1 MRKPEL
7 LAPAGDLEK
16 LKIAVTYGAD
26 AVYLAG
32 KQFGLR
38 AFAGNFTK
46 EEMAEGIKFAHEQ
59 GAKVYITA
67 NIIPHNDDL
76 VTLPDYLEE
85 LQEMGADAIIA
96 ADPGVISIARKA
108 TPNLSVHLSTQAN
121 TTNWVSAGFWA
132 ELGVSRVVLAREL
145 SLTEIN
151 EIRKQVAMELEVF
164 VHGAMCISYSGRC
177 LLSSFMTGRHANLG
191 QCAQPCRWKYALV
204 EEKRPGQ
211 FFPIEEDERGSYI
224 FNSHD
229 LCMIEH
235 IPELIN
241 SGVDCLK
248 IEGRMKSVHYVATI
262 VRAYRQAID
271 AYMAKPGQYTV
282 NPEWLEEISKVSH
295 RAYTTGF
302 YFGRPAAEGQTYGS
316 SSYLRDYDFVALVRN
331 YDSATGIATVEQRNK
346 FALGDLVEITGP
358 NTGTFEQV
366 ISALWNE
373 EGEKTDSAPHPQQV
387 LRIKVAQPV
396 HPFDLIRREKT
407 VGEEED

>member
-38 AFAGNFTK
+38 AYAGNFSK
-46 EEMAEGIKFAHEQ
+46 EEMAEGIKFAHEK
-59 GAKVYITA
+59 GAKVYITT

-76 VTLPDYLEE
+76 VTFPDYLEE
-85 LQEMGADAIIA
+85 LQLLGADAILA
-96 ADPGVISIARKA
+96 ADPGVISIARKVA
-108 TPNLSVHLSTQAN
+108 PELEVHLSTQAN
-121 TTNWVSAGFWA
+121 TTNWVSADFWA
-132 ELGVSRVVLAREL
+132 KMGVSRVVLAREL
-145 SLTEIN
+145 SLTEIK
-151 EIRKQVAMELEVF
+151 EIRKQTGLEIEVF

-211 FFPIEEDERGSYI
+211 YFPIEEDERGSYI

-241 SGVDCLK
+241 SGVDSLK

-262 VRAYRQAID
+262 VRAYRRAID
-271 AYMAKPGQYTV
+271 AYLAKPEQYKV
-282 NPEWLEEISKVSH
+282 NPQWLEEISKVSH
-295 RAYTTGF
+295 RSYTTGF

-316 SSYLRDYDFVALVRN
+316 SSYLRDYDFVALVKD
-331 YDSATGIATVEQRNK
+331 YDPKTSIATVEQRNK
-346 FALGDLVEITGP
+346 FSLGDLVEITGP
-358 NTGTFEQV
+358 KTETFEQI
-366 ISALWNE
+366 ISAMWTE
-373 EGEKTDSAPHPQQV
+373 EGEKTESAPHPQQI
-387 LRIKVAQPV
+387 LKIKVAQPV

-407 VGEEED
+407 AVEEES